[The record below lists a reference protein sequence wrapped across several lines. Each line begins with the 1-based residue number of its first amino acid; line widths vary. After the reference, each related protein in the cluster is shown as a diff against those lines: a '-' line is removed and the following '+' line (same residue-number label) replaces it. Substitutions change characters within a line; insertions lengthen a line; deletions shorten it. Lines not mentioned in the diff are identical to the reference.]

1 MSKTS
6 LLTSLLLC
14 AAVGTAS
21 AGGQAGSIGVGA
33 QYQLSGIGGLSVN
46 YDAGLFHVG
55 GSLGFSDP
63 QGPEPATFELAGRF
77 YYHVHH
83 SAFADFGLGGSIGF
97 ASVPVGMA
105 PNSTRATDVFLEP
118 GFEIRAFLS
127 SNVALSATAGIVIGA
142 ADAGGVAIAGS
153 TIGGTGG
160 PLFDAG
166 VGIHYYFY

>member
-33 QYQLSGIGGLSVN
+33 QYQLSGIGGLSIN
-46 YDAGLFHVG
+46 YDAGQFHVG

-63 QGPEPATFELAGRF
+63 QGAEPATFELAGRF

-97 ASVPVGMA
+97 ASVPVGMGG
-105 PNSTRATDVFLEP
+105 NTRNTDVFLEP

>member
-6 LLTSLLLC
+6 LLTAMFFF
-14 AAVGTAS
+14 AAIGTAS

-33 QYQLSGIGGLSVN
+33 EYQLSGIGGLSVN
-46 YDAGLFHVG
+46 YDAGAFHVG
-55 GSLGFSDP
+55 GSLGVADP
-63 QGPEPATFELAGRF
+63 AGNDNTVFQLAGRF

-83 SAFADFGLGGSIGF
+83 TAFADFGLGGSLGL
-97 ASVPVGMA
+97 SSQPVPMG
-105 PNSTRATDVFLEP
+105 NRATDVYLEP